1 MPPSADAM
9 SDVVEGAPKGLE
21 MSSSCI
27 MGCLMPFFWS
37 SECLFAS
44 VPGPPA
50 VCCCWQHRR
59 SEDRQQ
65 DDAGSAVSLGDC
77 AG

>member
-1 MPPSADAM
+1 MPLNADAL
-9 SDVVEGAPKGLE
+9 SDVAEGAPKGLE
-21 MSSSCI
+21 MSSNCI
-27 MGCLMPFFWS
+27 VGYLMPSSWS

-50 VCCCWQHRR
+50 VCCCWQHGR
-59 SEDRQQ
+59 SEDREQ
-65 DDAGSAVSLGDC
+65 DDASSAVSLGDR